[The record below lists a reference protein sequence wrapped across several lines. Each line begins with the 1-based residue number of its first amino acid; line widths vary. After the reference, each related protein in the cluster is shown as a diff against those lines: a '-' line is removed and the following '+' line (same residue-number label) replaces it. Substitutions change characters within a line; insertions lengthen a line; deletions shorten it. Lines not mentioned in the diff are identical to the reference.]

1 MAVDERDPLSGHKTT
16 GHEWNGIKE
25 LNTPVPKPVWFFL
38 IVTALFAVGYWILM
52 PAWPT
57 GTGYTRGLLGA
68 SDRTRVLE
76 QRRESALSRADWL
89 KHVETTPYVTLLT
102 DPVAL
107 ELIRHDGAQLFGDNC
122 SVCHGADGRGVK
134 GFPSLADRDWL
145 WGGEPETVA
154 ETIRVGVNSTHPDT
168 RASEM
173 IAFGAGGI
181 LDPTQV
187 ANVADYV
194 MSLSVP
200 SFGRAKPNAVRAGRE
215 VYDANCV
222 PCHGADGKG
231 NQSLGVPNLTDLA
244 WINGSDW
251 ESVYTV
257 VVHGRKGEM
266 PSWEGRLP
274 AAERKLL
281 AAYVLDL
288 VNRPQ

>member
-1 MAVDERDPLSGHKTT
+1 MAVDERDPVSGHKTT

-38 IVTALFAVGYWILM
+38 ILTVLTSIACWILL

-57 GTGYTRGLLGA
+57 GLSYTKGLLGI
-68 SDRTRVLE
+68 SDQKHVLE
-76 QRRESALSRADWL
+76 QRRETALARTDWMAQ
-89 KHVETTPYVTLLT
+89 VEATPYAHLLT
-102 DPVAL
+102 DPVAV
-107 ELIRHDGAQLFGDNC
+107 ERIRKDGGQLFGDNC
-122 SVCHGADGRGVK
+122 AACHGADGRGVK

-173 IAFGAGGI
+173 IAFGSGGI
-181 LDPTQV
+181 LDSTQV

-200 SFGRAKPNAVRAGRE
+200 VFAQTRPNSVRAGRA
-215 VYDANCV
+215 VYEANCTV
-222 PCHGADGKG
+222 CHGAEGRG

-244 WINGSDW
+244 WINGGDW

-257 VVHGRKGEM
+257 VNHGRKGEM
-266 PSWEGRLP
+266 PSWEGRLAP
-274 AAERKLL
+274 AERKLL

-288 VNRPQ
+288 VSRPE